1 MAIHL
6 AERVQFFY
14 QWAVAEE
21 AGRPAAAVAVSADSA
36 AEVEVSAAA
45 ARARAGDENADA
57 KVPQQ
62 TRARPNRARDP

>member
-14 QWAVAEE
+14 QWAVAE
-21 AGRPAAAVAVSADSA
+21 AGRPEAVVEVSADSA
-36 AEVEVSAAA
+36 VEVEVSAAA

-57 KVPQQ
+57 RVPQQ

>member
-21 AGRPAAAVAVSADSA
+21 AGRPAVAVSADSA